1 MASPILCIN
10 SISAKGLGLK
20 GVISC
25 CSNNKG
31 VYADVFISGDNKSP
45 KQKTPIDKTGSTN
58 PSWKVPMMFPINVDV
73 PVAQAQQTFVVK
85 LKVVGFLGDKVIGQV
100 HVPMVEVLK
109 GYVDTKGENRMSCCV
124 MIPGGYK
131 GKLDINFEFKELIA
145 YDGADDGLCLFQCQ
159 MHIIKPHPHRLHS
172 QRILPSFA
180 VSQPGLELGPE
191 SLMLLLGSLLAD
203 GNGLIGFNFLML
215 FLCFAGVE
223 QLWCYVKLVFRN
235 FLCLHCT

>member
-31 VYADVFISGDNKSP
+31 VYADVFISGYNKSP

-73 PVAQAQQTFVVK
+73 PVAQARQTFVVK

-131 GKLDINFEFKELIA
+131 GELDINFEFKELIA
-145 YDGADDGLCLFQCQ
+145 YDGADDG
-159 MHIIKPHPHRLHS
+159 
-172 QRILPSFA
+172 A
-180 VSQPGLELGPE
+180 VPVPVPDAYHQTPPAPAAQPKNPPKFRNV
-191 SLMLLLGSLLAD
+191 AAW
-203 GNGLIGFNFLML
+203 IGAG
-215 FLCFAGVE
+215 AGVINAFIGIFA
-223 QLWCYVKLVFRN
+223 C
-235 FLCLHCT
+235 